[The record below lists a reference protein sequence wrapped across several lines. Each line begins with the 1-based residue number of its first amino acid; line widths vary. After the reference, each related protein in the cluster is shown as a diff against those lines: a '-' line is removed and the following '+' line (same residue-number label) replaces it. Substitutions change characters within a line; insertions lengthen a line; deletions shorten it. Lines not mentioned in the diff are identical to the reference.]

1 MNSVQ
6 VLSTTIIHA
15 PNHNIYGSKVRTI
28 DLTPWDL
35 QYLPFG
41 YSQIGLLYHH
51 TSQLD
56 TKCQIQ
62 HLKQS
67 LTYALEFFPP
77 FTDRLN
83 ITEHEDNTI
92 SCSINCNNQGA
103 LFVHAATENISVDNI
118 LQPTY
123 LPSIFYSFFP
133 LNKFKNYH
141 GSAQPLL
148 AVQVTELAD
157 GIVIACSINHVVVD
171 GTLVWHFINSWA
183 KISKGNFEISKVPSF
198 ERWFPNS
205 IQRPIRF
212 HFPLESRD
220 SLFNDQN
227 DVEEKLHVS
236 KSERFFHLSKEN
248 IAKLKSK
255 ANLEAGTKNISSLQA
270 VFTHVWRSV
279 TRSKNLD
286 PQTEVSFVMDIGVR
300 PRFIPPLQK
309 DYFGNA
315 VIKCVVTI
323 KAGELL
329 EDGGL
334 GRGAWEINKK
344 IALHNDDMLKNQYE
358 KWLITPSFVFTRDDN
373 SLVIGSSPR
382 FDVYGND
389 FGWGKPV
396 GVRIKEM
403 GRFLCVQVFKKVV

>member
-1 MNSVQ
+1 MNSIQ
-6 VLSTTIIHA
+6 VLSTTILHA
-15 PNHNIYGSKVRTI
+15 PNHNIYASKVRTI

-41 YSQIGLLYHH
+41 YSQIGLLYQHN
-51 TSQLD
+51 SDLD
-56 TKCQIQ
+56 RKNQIK

-67 LTYALEFFPP
+67 LTYALEFFPT
-77 FTDRLN
+77 FTDRLD
-83 ITEHEDNTI
+83 ITTHEDNTI
-92 SCSINCNNQGA
+92 SCSIKCNNEGA
-103 LFVHAATENISVDNI
+103 LFVHAATNNISVDNI

-123 LPSIFYSFFP
+123 LPSIFHSFFP

-141 GSAQPLL
+141 GTSQPLL

-171 GTLVWHFINSWA
+171 GTLVWRFINSWA
-183 KISKGNFEISKVPSF
+183 KISK
-198 ERWFPNS
+198 
-205 IQRPIRF
+205 
-212 HFPLESRD
+212 
-220 SLFNDQN
+220 
-227 DVEEKLHVS
+227 EEKLHMP
-236 KSERFFHLSKEN
+236 KSERFFHFSKEN

-270 VFTHVWRSV
+270 VFSHIWHSIV
-279 TRSKNLD
+279 RSKNLD
-286 PQTEVSFVMDIGVR
+286 PQTEVSFVLDIGVR
-300 PRFIPPLQK
+300 PRFFPPLPK

-315 VIKCVVTI
+315 VVKCVVTM

-334 GRGAWEINKK
+334 GKGALEINKK
-344 IALHNDDMLKNQYE
+344 IALHNDEMLKNQYE
-358 KWLITPSFVFTRDDN
+358 KWLITPSFNFNRDDN
-373 SLVIGSSPR
+373 SLVISSSPG

-396 GVRIKEM
+396 GVRTGGANKRNGKIFVRAGVEEGSINLEVCLPFENLKAIRNDSEFM
-403 GRFLCVQVFKKVV
+403 DVVSS